1 VNPAM
6 ELLKRLDNEL
16 KTIFGKPPA
25 VVYHYTGSAG
35 LIGLIEKGKVWV
47 TKVEYLNDPVEEAYG
62 RKIVASVAMEEAEKE
77 PDAQI
82 AKFLISVAKHISE
95 GSLGYATNYYLASFS
110 ASSDDLTQWRAY
122 GKDGWGY
129 AVGMRVGKN
138 GIGNE
143 HIVPV
148 IYSERDQRELTR
160 RCLLLAVR
168 TIREEGTTPAALEK
182 AYAELSS
189 VLLELI
195 ICMKQEAYAHEKEWR
210 IVFER
215 KQEKVHFREGRNH
228 TVIPYIPIKLIGGKG
243 ELSKIPIEKILL
255 GPQREDDRESIR
267 LLLAVNGYPD
277 TVTIQKSKIRY
288 RA

>member
-1 VNPAM
+1 
-6 ELLKRLDNEL
+6 
-16 KTIFGKPPA
+16 
-25 VVYHYTGSAG
+25 
-35 LIGLIEKGKVWV
+35 
-47 TKVEYLNDPVEEAYG
+47 
-62 RKIVASVAMEEAEKE
+62 MEEAEKE

-82 AKFLISVAKHISE
+82 AKFLIGVAKHISE

-110 ASSDDLTQWRAY
+110 ANSDDLTQWRAY

-138 GIGNE
+138 GIGDE

-148 IYSERDQRELTR
+148 IYREQDQREMTR
-160 RCLLLAVR
+160 RCLMLAVEA
-168 TIREEGTTPAALEK
+168 IKEEGADSAVLEQ
-182 AYAELSS
+182 AYAELSA

-215 KQEKVHFREGRNH
+215 TEEKVHFREGRNH
-228 TVIPYIPIKLIGGKG
+228 TVIPYIPIKLIGGTG

-255 GPQREDDRESIR
+255 GPQREEEKESIR
-267 LLLAVNGYPD
+267 LLLAVNDYPES
-277 TVTIQKSKIRY
+277 VKIEKSKIRY